1 MQVLIRAAE
10 SLKALAEEAA
20 NAPNSCVAAVTH
32 SAFLRILIGLV
43 LDEPLVEVA
52 SRKVVNGG
60 ITVIDIPKEL
70 RFRRLGVKPKLL
82 GGPLSQVP
90 TDFELEVP
98 MCKVVRINEARH
110 LPTV

>member
-1 MQVLIRAAE
+1 LIRAVE
-10 SLKALAEEAA
+10 SLKALAEEAGKTS
-20 NAPNSCVAAVTH
+20 NGCVAAVTH
-32 SAFLRILIGLV
+32 STFLRILIGLV

-70 RFRRLGVKPKLL
+70 RFRRLGAKPKLL

-90 TDFELEVP
+90 TDFQLEVP
-98 MCKVVRINEARH
+98 ICKVVRINETCH
-110 LPTV
+110 LHAV